1 MRVKAST
8 QTTTGDAARA
18 FSYTYNADGTL
29 ETQTYPSGLVVAYD
43 YDAAGRFKAVGKNTP
58 GATDYAGEM
67 SYAAHGGIKA
77 LKLGNGL
84 YETRAYNARLQPT
97 AIRLGTA
104 ASGTQRADKLSL
116 AFDYGT
122 TSNNGNVLSQTIGRP
137 GFTVTQRYRYD
148 GANRLGLASE
158 GGTAPTSDSCPTD
171 AAWRRGYITI
181 HTATAR

>member
-1 MRVKAST
+1 MITVWC
-8 QTTTGDAARA
+8 
-18 FSYTYNADGTL
+18 
-29 ETQTYPSGLVVAYD
+29 VVAYE
-43 YDAAGRFKAVGKNTP
+43 YDATGRPKAVGKNTVR
-58 GATDYAGEM
+58 ATNYAGEM

-84 YETRAYNARLQPT
+84 YESWGYNARMQPT
-97 AIRLGTA
+97 AIRLGTE

-116 AFDYGT
+116 SFAYGT